1 MAQAAFPLLPPLSEA
16 QRISPTRPASLDA
29 LPRCVEAVPCRESRN
44 GNVPSA
50 VPASFASQFPNEPP
64 KSSTVAVCP
73 ASKKQKLQALQAE
86 IDKIERSQA
95 ASFVSSAAFRA
106 RSFHP
111 SWASQKHAGGGVPCS
126 DGAQWLSGEAYAD
139 QQLQPD
145 GLDREATHEIKPVI
159 VSVASHP
166 AAFAAAS
173 AEALGFAL
181 QLAARCVSR
190 PGEQAVAKTI
200 LFCATLDTMREVG
213 RLYGPGLK
221 ELGVAPQQLLIVE
234 TAKPA
239 ETLWAMEE
247 GLKSQA
253 LGAVIGCLQEV
264 VLTPARRLS
273 LAAKAHATP
282 CLFVTDA
289 RSPSAGATASRWRIG
304 RNTGVGGQSEV
315 VLEKLRMRAMRW
327 PAPEVVAACSFKRS
341 A

>member
-29 LPRCVEAVPCRESRN
+29 LPRCVEAVPCRESRD
-44 GNVPSA
+44 GTVPSA
-50 VPASFASQFPNEPP
+50 VPASHALQSPNDPSKPP
-64 KSSTVAVCP
+64 AIAACR

-86 IDKIERSQA
+86 IDRIERSHS

-111 SWASQKHAGGGVPCS
+111 SWVSQKHADGVPGS
-126 DGAQWLSGEAYAD
+126 DGAQWLSGEAHAD
-139 QQLQPD
+139 QHLQPG
-145 GLDREATHEIKPVI
+145 GLDREATHEIKPAI
-159 VSVASHP
+159 ASVASQP
-166 AAFAAAS
+166 AVSAAAS

-181 QLAARCVSR
+181 RLAARCVSR
-190 PGEQAVAKTI
+190 PGGQTLAKTI
-200 LFCATLDTMREVG
+200 LFCATLDTLREVG
-213 RLYGPGLK
+213 RLYGPGLR
-221 ELGVAPQQLLIVE
+221 ELGVTPQQLLIVE

-253 LGAVIGCLQEV
+253 LGAVIGCLREV
-264 VLTPARRLS
+264 ALTPARRLS
-273 LAAKAHATP
+273 LAAKAYATP

-289 RSPSAGATASRWRIG
+289 RSPSTGATASRWRIG
-304 RNTGVGGQSEV
+304 RNAGVGGSFEV
-315 VLEKLRMRAMRW
+315 VLEKLRMRAMKW
-327 PAPEVVAACSFKRS
+327 PAPEAVAAGSLKRS